1 MGVNF
6 FYFIYIIYATTKN
19 IATNQNQNKIRC
31 YFKSMHIVINANQR
45 NVILDKKKK
54 KFGLILKYDFYT
66 NNLLKNY
73 IKNPTET
80 FENQTCQ
87 YMI

>member
-1 MGVNF
+1 
-6 FYFIYIIYATTKN
+6 
-19 IATNQNQNKIRC
+19 
-31 YFKSMHIVINANQR
+31 MHFVINANQR

-54 KFGLILKYDFYT
+54 FGLILKYEFYT
-66 NNLLKNY
+66 KNLLKNY
-73 IKNPTET
+73 IKIPTET

>member
-6 FYFIYIIYATTKN
+6 FLFHLYNICSYKN

-31 YFKSMHIVINANQR
+31 YFKCMHIVINANLR
-45 NVILDKKKK
+45 NEILDKKK